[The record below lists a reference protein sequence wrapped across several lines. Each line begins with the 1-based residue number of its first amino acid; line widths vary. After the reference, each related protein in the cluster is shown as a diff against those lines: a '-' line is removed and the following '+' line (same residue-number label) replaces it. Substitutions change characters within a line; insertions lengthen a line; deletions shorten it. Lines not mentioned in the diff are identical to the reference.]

1 MARATGYP
9 PGGKIEYM
17 SQADKKLNQLTTT
30 RFFAA
35 LSVVLYH
42 GGHELGFLGLFP
54 MLTSGPTAV
63 NYFFVLSG
71 FVLTLAYYRPD
82 AGFDFRKYLIAR
94 FSRIYPVYILSFVLT
109 CVYYIDI
116 ISKIKSEKILANIFL
131 YQAWIPRYALSFN
144 IAAWSLSVEV
154 FFYLAFPFLL
164 FCVKRLSVKQVAW
177 ISLGFWAVSQ
187 TLHAILFSTLIPEQI
202 NLLNY
207 LPLFHLNSFL
217 LGLAGGV
224 WYLADSTRRTPNQF
238 INRFT
243 LMGSI
248 GFVLL
253 AISLREYMPSL
264 FRGFSL
270 DAGLLAP
277 FFLIIILALA
287 LDTTSLLQRLKHPWL
302 VLLGDSSYA
311 LFILHIPLFW
321 LFTLLLKWTG
331 TTIIN
336 SAKFSIHVLV
346 SIFISILVFNYM
358 ERPVRDWLRANA
370 QTLPF
375 MLLDVIL
382 IFITIR
388 LGFVLRLGD
397 EVEYFLRTQN
407 FAIRAGM
414 AAYFIFLLAFRFY
427 TTTSPR
433 SLVLATLSGTAVL
446 AGLMY
451 LAWISKWV
459 EGFPRSIIL
468 LIPML
473 IFTFLYISRLLVH
486 VLRLKLLKT
495 TH

>member
-1 MARATGYP
+1 
-9 PGGKIEYM
+9 M
-17 SQADKKLNQLTTT
+17 SQADQKLDQLTTT

-42 GGHELGFLGLFP
+42 GGRELGILSLFP

-82 AGFDFRKYLIAR
+82 AGFDFRNYLIAR

-109 CVYYIDI
+109 CVYYLDI
-116 ISKIKSEKILANIFL
+116 ISRIKSDKILANIFL

-154 FFYLAFPFLL
+154 FFYLAFPLLL

-187 TLHAILFSTLIPEQI
+187 VIHAILYSTLIPEQI

-207 LPLFHLNSFL
+207 LPLFHINSFL
-217 LGLAGGV
+217 LGLSGGV
-224 WYLADSTRRTPNQF
+224 WYLANSTRRTSNPF

-243 LMGSI
+243 LIGSI

-253 AISLREYMPSL
+253 AISLREYTPSF

-287 LDTTSLLQRLKHPWL
+287 LDTTGLSQRLKHPWL

-321 LFTLLLKWTG
+321 LFTLVLKLTG
-331 TTIIN
+331 TTIMY
-336 SAKFSIHVLV
+336 SAKFSIHVLI
-346 SIFISILVFNYM
+346 SIFTSILVFKYM
-358 ERPVRDWLRANA
+358 ERPVRDWIRANA
-370 QTLPF
+370 QTLSY

-397 EVEYFLRTQN
+397 EVVYFLKTQN

-433 SLVLATLSGTAVL
+433 SLVFAALSGTAVL

-451 LAWISKWV
+451 LAWTSKWV
-459 EGFPRSIIL
+459 EGFPRSILL
-468 LIPML
+468 LIPVL
-473 IFTFLYISRLLVH
+473 LFSILYASRLLLHALKFKLRKTVH
-486 VLRLKLLKT
+486 
-495 TH
+495 